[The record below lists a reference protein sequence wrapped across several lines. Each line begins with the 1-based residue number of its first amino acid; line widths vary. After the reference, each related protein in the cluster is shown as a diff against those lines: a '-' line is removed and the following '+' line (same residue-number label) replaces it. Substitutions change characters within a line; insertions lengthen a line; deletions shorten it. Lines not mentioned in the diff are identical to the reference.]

1 MDVEWMR
8 DRLRDFD
15 HKLAGYAARQTGGM
29 VTSGHDT
36 LWSEIRRAEP
46 TVRKILTALDPK
58 LAEEFD
64 LGGMAGDLQAHG
76 LVQQALGIL
85 DDRDEWAAH
94 LRPDAPTLPADEF
107 HPWVWEAAQT
117 LWASEHYRA
126 AVNAAATAINA
137 HTQNKVGRRDVA
149 NDDLMNQVFTEKPRP
164 GQVYLR
170 LPGDPSTD
178 QTLKSLN
185 NALRPYAAGCFA
197 GIRNPASHEHGDDW
211 DQQKALEYLA
221 SLSVLARWIDEC
233 EVRRD

>member
-1 MDVEWMR
+1 M
-8 DRLRDFD
+8 
-15 HKLAGYAARQTGGM
+15 
-29 VTSGHDT
+29 
-36 LWSEIRRAEP
+36 
-46 TVRKILTALDPK
+46 
-58 LAEEFD
+58 
-64 LGGMAGDLQAHG
+64 
-76 LVQQALGIL
+76 QQALGIL

-117 LWASEHYRA
+117 FWASEHYRA
-126 AVNAAATAINA
+126 AVDAAATAINA

-178 QTLKSLN
+178 QTLKSRN
-185 NALRPYAAGCFA
+185 NALRPFAAGCFA

-233 EVRRD
+233 RSPGLLTRKSSVARPGDHAPG